1 MKVQNNLFDPQIA
14 IPKHHLS
21 FTRSTLRSEQTHPI
35 PSLSQM
41 LKKQRWCTVRF
52 HRQSQ
57 KWVFPQ
63 PSSCIVIPRSWEY
76 MLN

>member
-1 MKVQNNLFDPQIA
+1 MKVQNNLFDPRIA
-14 IPKHHLS
+14 VPKHHLS

-52 HRQSQ
+52 HKVRSGCFLSLALALL
-57 KWVFPQ
+57 FPEAGNT
-63 PSSCIVIPRSWEY
+63 C
-76 MLN
+76 